1 MTNAEKASRGKEAEA
16 EVRGASGSP
25 LRAASA
31 LPEETIRARA
41 YQLYREREGRG
52 GDATGDWLAA
62 EREQRDNI
70 GARAQPTPGTV
81 GHGRAQ

>member
-1 MTNAEKASRGKEAEA
+1 MPKPGKAPRAKEAEA
-16 EVRGASGSP
+16 PVRGDIDTSRP
-25 LRAASA
+25 AASA

-62 EREQRDNI
+62 EREQRENI
-70 GARAQPTPGTV
+70 GTRAQPTLGTIA
-81 GHGRAQ
+81 HGRAQ